1 MSRQPNHTQTLWR
14 RFQRQRRAFAALVI
28 LGVVVVVSLGA
39 ELIVNDRPIVMS
51 TSKGI
56 AFPLLNDVPETAI
69 GGELATAADFNDSEI
84 ATLLSRN
91 GHWAIWPIHHASP
104 IRMRLDNPGPSPAP
118 PSREHPLGTDDR
130 GRDIVAQLLYST
142 RTSLVFGTLLAT
154 VGVLLGLLIGSL
166 QGYYGGRTDLFGQR
180 LIEIWSAVPELYLL
194 IILTAFFEPS
204 LWLLGILL
212 ALFSWIG
219 LSDVMRAEMLRHREH
234 DYVAAARSLGL
245 SHWQI
250 LRRHLIPNSLAPA
263 ITFFPF
269 RVSAAI
275 FALSSLDFLGL
286 GFSGQG
292 ASLGTLI
299 AQGKDNLDAWWI
311 GGSAVVVLVA
321 MMVLLVLIGEGLRDA
336 LDPRQVEAARRAP

>member
-1 MSRQPNHTQTLWR
+1 MSSAPHPTQTLWR
-14 RFQRQRRAFAALVI
+14 RFSRQRRSFASLVI
-28 LGVVVVVSLGA
+28 LGFIFIVSLGA
-39 ELIVNDRPIVMS
+39 EFIVNDRPIVIS
-51 TSKGI
+51 TNQGM
-56 AFPLLNDVPETAI
+56 AFPFLQDVPETAL
-69 GGELATAADFNDSEI
+69 GGEFATAADFNDPAI
-84 ATLLSRN
+84 AALLSRD
-91 GHWAIWPIHHASP
+91 GHWTIWPIHQASP
-104 IRMRLDNPGPSPAP
+104 IHTRLDNPSPSPAP
-118 PSREHPLGTDDR
+118 PSRAHPLGTDDR
-130 GRDIVAQLLYST
+130 GRDIVAQLLYAT
-142 RTSLVFGTLLAT
+142 RTSLVFGTVLAT

-166 QGYYGGRTDLFGQR
+166 QGYFGGRTDLFGQR
-180 LIEIWSAVPELYLL
+180 LIEIWSALPELYLL

-212 ALFSWIG
+212 SLFSWIG

-250 LRRHLIPNSLAPA
+250 LRRHLIPNSLAPV

-269 RVSAAI
+269 RVTAAI

-292 ASLGTLI
+292 ASLGGLI

-311 GGSAVVVLVA
+311 GGSAVTVLAA

-336 LDPRQVEAARRAP
+336 HDPRRVDRGRRAS